1 MKPSKLSAAEGE
13 AEAQRQPTTFD
24 VVRRVLLE
32 YGRAHAVGY
41 AIVISFM
48 VIVALCTSLS
58 AWIMKDLVNAALGTD
73 NVQSVLYFPLLV
85 AGLFIIK
92 GCFSYLQQVGVA
104 RIGARIVADVQRQLY
119 AHLLRMDMAF
129 FQQRSSGELIT
140 RMQNG
145 AGAVREAINLVA
157 VTLGRDLLTVIGL
170 CCVMLFQD
178 PVLFFI
184 VLGLAP
190 IAAFA
195 LRQLSATAKHV
206 TKSETSG
213 MATIVSLT
221 RETSQGIR
229 MLKSFQLENI
239 LQDRMNAATAQLEA
253 RRNKLA
259 QIKAAVAPLSEV
271 MSGFGIAAVVLY
283 GTWITQDDPK
293 NIGSLFSFLTAL
305 LLAGEPLRRL
315 SRLHIDL
322 ATAAER
328 ISLMYAIFDTPPVEL
343 DDGVGE
349 NLVVRDGD
357 IRLRDVTFDYP
368 TGKRALNGINLDIPG
383 GKVTALV
390 GPSGGG
396 KTTILGLLQAFFR
409 PKSGEITIDGVSLR
423 NISLASVRRNISYL
437 DQEAFLFE
445 GTVED
450 NIVGSCT
457 IRDRARVINAAQM
470 AGADDFIQRM
480 AEGYDTPV
488 RELATNLSGGQR
500 QRIGMARAFYKNA
513 PILLLD
519 EPTSALDSA
528 TEAQIRKAVSTFSQ
542 GRTTVVVAHRLS
554 TVKSADLIHFIA
566 DGTVLES
573 GTHSELLALGGHY
586 ASQLRT
592 YLVDDEA
599 EEAEN
604 SGSAWS
610 GNGVKVS

>member
-1 MKPSKLSAAEGE
+1 MKHDKTLTGLKVGANAPDKPS
-13 AEAQRQPTTFD
+13 TFN
-24 VVRRVLLE
+24 VIQRVLLE
-32 YGRAHAVGY
+32 HGAKHALGY

-58 AWIMKDLVNAALGTD
+58 AWIMKDLVNAALGTES
-73 NVQSVLYFPLLV
+73 VQSALYFPLLV
-85 AGLFIIK
+85 AGLFVIK

-119 AHLLRMDMAF
+119 AHLLRMDIAF
-129 FQQRSSGELIT
+129 FQQRSSAELIT

-145 AGAVREAINLVA
+145 ANAVRQAINLVA

-170 CCVMLFQD
+170 CFVMLFQD
-178 PVLFFI
+178 PMLFVI
-184 VLGLAP
+184 VLSMAPVAGLA
-190 IAAFA
+190 
-195 LRQLSATAKHV
+195 LRKLSAMAKQV

-213 MATIVSLT
+213 MSMIVSLT

-229 MLKSFQLENI
+229 MLKSFQLESI
-239 LQDRMNAATAQLEA
+239 LQDRMGAATAQVEA

-259 QIKAAVAPLSEV
+259 KIKAAVAPLSEV

-283 GTWITQDDPK
+283 GTWTTKDDPK

-322 ATAAER
+322 ATASER
-328 ISLMYAIFDTPPVEL
+328 ISLMYAIFDKPPVEPEI
-343 DDGVGE
+343 DVGE
-349 NLVVRDGD
+349 SLVVRDGD
-357 IRLRDVTFDYP
+357 IRFHDVTFDYP
-368 TGKRALNGINLDIPG
+368 QGTRALNGIDLHIPG

-396 KTTILGLLQAFFR
+396 KTTILGLLQGFFR
-409 PKSGEITIDGVSLR
+409 PTSGDITIDGISL
-423 NISLASVRRNISYL
+423 SSVTLASVRQNISYL

-450 NIVGSCT
+450 NIVGSCA
-457 IRDRARVINAAQM
+457 IRDRARVIRAVKL
-470 AGADDFIQRM
+470 AGADRFIEGMPR
-480 AEGYDTPV
+480 GYDTPL

-500 QRIGMARAFYKNA
+500 QRIGMARAFYKEA

-519 EPTSALDSA
+519 EPTSALDNS
-528 TEAQIRKAVSTFSQ
+528 TEAHIREAVATFSQ

-554 TVKSADLIHFIA
+554 TVKNANFICFIS
-566 DGTVLES
+566 GGSVLEA
-573 GTHSELLALGGHY
+573 GTHSELMALGGHY
-586 ASQLRT
+586 AQQLNVH
-592 YLVDDEA
+592 LVDDEKDFTVNFA
-599 EEAEN
+599 T
-604 SGSAWS
+604 S
-610 GNGVKVS
+610 